1 MTSDRYGIVG
11 RVVAGLLLLALIGLP
26 QHGVSAGSIRYAKP
40 GGLNSGSCSTWATAC
55 KLQRAITVAVS
66 GDQVWVAKGG
76 YKPTPTTD
84 RTKSFRLKNGVAIYG
99 GFTGTETLLIQ
110 RNWGGN
116 ATVLTGDIGSTGVLT
131 DNSYHVVIGSSS
143 TSPTNSTAVLDGFY
157 ITAGYANADLL
168 DAYGAGILNQSGSPT
183 LRNLFIEAN
192 GVVAGTN
199 DAAGAGIANISS
211 NPTLNNVVMF
221 GNVAQAT
228 GTGIAAGGG
237 MYNAG
242 SSPTLTKVAFS
253 VNQAFNGAGMYNASG
268 SMPTITNST
277 FVSNTATSLGGGI
290 YSSNSSPLLRLTNV
304 TFESNSAH
312 WGAGMYNDTS
322 SPALNNVT
330 FYGNTAASSG
340 GGIYNYLSSPTLTN
354 ATLSGN
360 TASTGGGMANYSSI
374 PYIDN
379 SIFWG
384 DGSTEIVDDPY
395 SISTIANSIVQ
406 GGCPSGSTCNP
417 ANVYNVD
424 PALGPLQDN
433 GGLVKTMAL
442 GVYSAALDWGDAA
455 TCTTRDARGL
465 RRPQGI
471 RCDIGAYEVRT
482 KTFISQ
488 AANDGWVLES
498 SAGSGLG
505 GGTPNTTATTLR
517 LGDNALNRQ
526 YRAVL
531 SFDTAGVPDGASV
544 ISAYLMVKKAGM
556 VGDTSPLT
564 WIRLD
569 EVNPYF
575 GSGPGLVRTDF
586 QAPEDS
592 YPNDLTEFTIDWYA
606 AGPLFALAPDGGI
619 NKTGT
624 TQFRPRFN
632 TATDNDFAA
641 DYLTFYS
648 GNALVASDRPKL
660 IVYYNP

>member
-1 MTSDRYGIVG
+1 M
-11 RVVAGLLLLALIGLP
+11 
-26 QHGVSAGSIRYAKP
+26 
-40 GGLNSGSCSTWATAC
+40 
-55 KLQRAITVAVS
+55 
-66 GDQVWVAKGG
+66 
-76 YKPTPTTD
+76 
-84 RTKSFRLKNGVAIYG
+84 YG
-99 GFTGTETLLIQ
+99 GFNGTETLLSQ
-110 RNWGGN
+110 RDANPATNNTILSGDIDATPNNIDLN
-116 ATVLTGDIGSTGVLT
+116 AYHVLTAD
-131 DNSYHVVIGSSS
+131 SSS
-143 TSPTNSTAVLDGFY
+143 VDAVLDGFT
-157 ITAGYANADLL
+157 ISGGNSLAATNEH
-168 DAYGAGILNQSGSPT
+168 GAGMIISDSSPT
-183 LRNLFIEAN
+183 FNNLIVRDNTSAATGGGIFVVTREYWSPASLYSRPSLTNITISNNTAIEGGGLSTQNASPALN
-192 GVVAGTN
+192 NVVITDNTATS
-199 DAAGAGIANISS
+199 GAGGGMYSNTVNLSDAPSAPTLANVTFSGNTARGGAGMYNFNSNAVLDSVTFSGNTALRRGGGMLNENASPSLTNVTFHGNTSQESIGGTPWGGGGMMNIGS
-211 NPTLNNVVMF
+211 NPTLNNVTF
-221 GNVAQAT
+221 SGNNSLNGS
-228 GTGIAAGGG
+228 GTAGGDA
-237 MYNAG
+237 MR
-242 SSPTLTKVAFS
+242 STD
-253 VNQAFNGAGMYNASG
+253 
-268 SMPTITNST
+268 NS
-277 FVSNTATSLGGGI
+277 N
-290 YSSNSSPLLRLTNV
+290 PLIR
-304 TFESNSAH
+304 
-312 WGAGMYNDTS
+312 
-322 SPALNNVT
+322 
-330 FYGNTAASSG
+330 
-340 GGIYNYLSSPTLTN
+340 
-354 ATLSGN
+354 
-360 TASTGGGMANYSSI
+360 
-374 PYIDN
+374 N